1 MKKWNSS
8 PHPISDLRDWYQNN
22 RLELRPDF
30 QRREV
35 WSEAARIML
44 MDTILRNVPMPKI
57 FLSNLIKD
65 EHTYRTVIDG
75 QQRISAILAFLRN
88 EFCLKKP
95 YEGEYS
101 NLFFRDLPD
110 TVKTDFFSYTIDFN
124 EVSGISDEELREVYS
139 RVNKYTFALNKQ
151 ELRRADY
158 PGKFLKLSDDLALNE
173 YWDTA
178 RIFTV
183 ANRRRLGDVEFVSEL
198 LAGLIGG
205 AQDKKQTLD
214 DFYQRYA
221 EWDDEELDN
230 VQKRFL
236 AILADIE
243 KLFAF
248 KDKGIAQTRFRQKA
262 DFYSL
267 FLAIDSLHKES
278 YSLYNKDLTYLSKD
292 LEILDEHIA
301 PSIFVRA
308 LSEYARRCLSDAN
321 SRSSR
326 LWRQAF
332 LKKILAG
339 TYIGIPPTAWKNEH
353 SFASILYDMSME
365 GTIMGCPPA
374 CYTCHICEDE
384 IQEESLDERI
394 LVWPPNSS
402 VFQLSNAEWIHANC
416 YSENLGYHTEQIVN
430 PDQNDL
436 FTEDSIDT
444 TNINQIDLF
453 TSDNGR

>member
-1 MKKWNSS
+1 MKRWNSS
-8 PHPISDLRDWYQNN
+8 PHPISDIRDWYENG

-57 FLSNLIKD
+57 YLSNLIKD
-65 EHTYRTVIDG
+65 ERTFRTVIDG
-75 QQRISAILAFLRN
+75 QQRISAILSFLRN

-95 YEGEYS
+95 YEGEYR
-101 NLFFRDLPD
+101 NLFFKDLPE
-110 TVKTDFFSYTIDFN
+110 TVKTDFLGYTVDFN

-151 ELRRADY
+151 ELRRADF

-173 YWDTA
+173 YWDAA

-183 ANRRRLGDVEFVSEL
+183 ANRRRFGDVEFVSEL
-198 LAGLIGG
+198 LAGLIDG

-221 EWDDEELDN
+221 EWDNEELEN
-230 VQKRFL
+230 VKKRFL

-267 FLAIDSLHKES
+267 FLAIDSLHREVF
-278 YSLYNKDLTYLSKD
+278 SLDNKDLTNLSED
-292 LEILDEHIA
+292 LEILDFNIA
-301 PSIFVRA
+301 PHSDSDAFR
-308 LSEYARRCLSDAN
+308 EYATRCLSDAN

-339 TYIGIPPTAWKNEH
+339 TYICIPPTIGKNEH
-353 SFASILYDMSME
+353 SFASILFDLDM
-365 GTIMGCPPA
+365 GCGLCPPA
-374 CYTCHICEDE
+374 VHTCPICEEDIE
-384 IQEESLDERI
+384 KESLEERI

-402 VFQLSNAEWIHANC
+402 LFQLSNAEWIHANC
-416 YSENLGYHTEQIVN
+416 YSESLGYHTEQIVN

-436 FTEDSIDT
+436 FTEGSIDI

-453 TSDNGR
+453 NSDNGR